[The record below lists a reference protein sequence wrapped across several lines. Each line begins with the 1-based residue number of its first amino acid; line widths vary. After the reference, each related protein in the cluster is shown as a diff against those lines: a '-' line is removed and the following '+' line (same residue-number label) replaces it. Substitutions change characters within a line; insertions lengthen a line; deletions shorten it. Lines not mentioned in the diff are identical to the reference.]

1 MTIQITTASAVTD
14 ADLDTVRGGVSAGQI
29 VSEVGSGAYSG
40 YKLLGKFGWP
50 GKVAGVVGGGLVG
63 LGTSLLG

>member
-40 YKLLGKFGWP
+40 YKLLGKFGLP
-50 GKVAGVVGGGLVG
+50 GKVAGVVGGGLIG